1 MAQPTAT
8 LRVVAGDAV
17 LLLERRFAAGPE
29 RVWSAVTEPAELARW
44 FPAAVEGELSVGGH
58 LRFTFAEAPE
68 DAGDG
73 GEGQVTELQPPRVFG
88 FLWNRDALRFEVAP
102 DGTGD
107 GGTRFTLTHV
117 AGGGALGRIAAA
129 GTAHGWDT
137 CLTALEAVLEGR
149 DPEAAAEALTGR
161 LAAVERYV
169 AEFGLDEGEAVPTPD
184 GHVVAFARDLLW
196 TPLDDAWAVLT
207 GGGSTEIGGVPP
219 AGATNDY
226 VGAGPV
232 TEADAPRVLEYTWTH
247 EGAAAGT
254 VRWELVHDPEL
265 GNRVEVT
272 QTVPERLGSVLPTA
286 LAAWHTHLEQYFA
299 AVNGDV
305 RTAWPTDR
313 TEELRGRYAARL
325 D

>member
-17 LLLERRFAAGPE
+17 LLLDRRFAAGPE
-29 RVWSAVTEPAELARW
+29 RVWRAVSDPAELARW
-44 FPAAVEGELSVGGH
+44 FPAAVEGDLRVGGR
-58 LRFTFAEAPE
+58 LRFSFSDAPA

-73 GEGQVTELQPPRVFG
+73 GEGQVTEFEPPRVFG

-102 DGTGD
+102 DDAGA
-107 GGTRFTLTHV
+107 GTRFTLTHA
-117 AGGGALGRIAAA
+117 AGGAALGRLAAA
-129 GTAHGWDT
+129 RTAHGWDT
-137 CLTALEAVLEGR
+137 CLAALEALLEGR
-149 DPEAAAEALTGR
+149 DPEAASESRTGR

-169 AEFGLDEGEAVPTPD
+169 AEFGLDEGTAVTTPD
-184 GHVVAFARDLLW
+184 GFVVSFARDLLW
-196 TPLDDAWAVLT
+196 TPLEDAWAVLT
-207 GGGSTEIGGVPP
+207 GGKAAEVGGVPP
-219 AGATNDY
+219 AGTVNEE

-254 VRWELVHDPEL
+254 VRWTLVHEPGL
-265 GNRVEVT
+265 GNRVELT
-272 QTVPERLGSVLPTA
+272 QTVPERLEPFLPTA
-286 LAAWHTHLEQYFA
+286 LAAWHTHLERYFA
-299 AVNGDV
+299 EVVGGE
-305 RTAWPTDR
+305 RRPWPADR

>member
-17 LLLERRFAAGPE
+17 LLLERRFAADPE
-29 RVWSAVTEPAELARW
+29 RVWRAVSDPAELARW
-44 FPAAVEGELSVGGH
+44 FPAAIDGDLRVGGH
-58 LRFTFAEAPE
+58 LRFTFSEDPA

-73 GEGQVTELQPPRVFG
+73 GEGQVTEFEPPRVFG

-102 DGTGD
+102 DGTEA

-117 AGGGALGRIAAA
+117 AGGGALGRVAAA

-137 CLTALEAVLEGR
+137 CLAALEDLLEGR
-149 DPEAAAEALTGR
+149 EPEAAPEAASDR

-169 AEFGLDEGEAVPTPD
+169 AEFGLDEGTAVTTPD
-184 GHVVAFARDLLW
+184 GYVVSFTRDLLW
-196 TPLDDAWAVLT
+196 TPLDDAWAALT
-207 GGGSTEIGGVPP
+207 GGGEVEAATAPP
-219 AGATNDY
+219 VGAVNDD

-232 TEADAPRVLEYTWTH
+232 TEADPPRVLEYTWTH

-254 VRWELVHDPEL
+254 VRWELIHDPEL
-265 GNRVEVT
+265 GNRVELT
-272 QTVPERLGSVLPTA
+272 QTVPEHLGSVLPTA
-286 LAAWHTHLEQYFA
+286 LAAWHTHLERYFA

-305 RTAWPTDR
+305 RGPWPR
-313 TEELRGRYAARL
+313 ERAEELRGRYAARL
-325 D
+325 G

>member
-17 LLLERRFAAGPE
+17 LLLERRLAAAPE
-29 RVWSAVTEPAELARW
+29 RVWRAVSEPAELARW
-44 FPAAVEGELSVGGH
+44 FPASVEGELRVGGH
-58 LRFTFAEAPE
+58 LRFTFTEDPAE
-68 DAGDG
+68 AGDG
-73 GEGQVTELQPPRVFG
+73 GEGQVTEFDPPRVFG
-88 FLWNRDALRFEVAP
+88 FLWNRDALRFEVARE
-102 DGTGD
+102 GTED
-107 GGTRFTLTHV
+107 GGTLFTLTHV
-117 AGGGALGRIAAA
+117 AGGGALGRLTAA

-137 CLTALEAVLEGR
+137 CLDALEAVLEGR
-149 DPEAAAEALTGR
+149 EPEAASGVMSGR

-169 AEFGLDEGEAVPTPD
+169 AKFGLDEGEILATPD
-184 GHVVAFARDLLW
+184 GYVVSFARDLLW
-196 TPLDDAWAVLT
+196 TSLDDAWAVLAGGERTET
-207 GGGSTEIGGVPP
+207 GAVPP
-219 AGATNDY
+219 VGVVNDY

-265 GNRVEVT
+265 GSRVELT
-272 QTVPERLGSVLPTA
+272 QTVPERLASVLPTA

-305 RTAWPTDR
+305 RRPWPADR
-313 TEELRGRYAARL
+313 TEELRGHYAARL
-325 D
+325 G